1 MNRPQFHHPLR
12 PFTAAW
18 LAGEITALQSLEMQY
33 RAEIQR
39 HTAILRDCWT
49 PGNIGFHRRERAKA
63 YGKLRALRK
72 RRMQ

>member
-12 PFTAAW
+12 PFVAAW
-18 LAGEITALQSLEMQY
+18 MAGEITALKSLELQY
-33 RAEIQR
+33 RDEIKR
-39 HTAILRDCWT
+39 HTEVLRACWT
-49 PGNIGFHRRERAKA
+49 PGNIGYHRRERAKA